1 MPKTV
6 AIDTMPAFTRVVT
19 TSKWAH
25 IAAAARDHFANAKV
39 RDTQALV
46 FDSTDGIDKDNVGA
60 AMQAIRNAVKPLGFK
75 AGLRWIES
83 DGLLYAKCDGAYVER
98 PKVAEAGK
106 IPAKAAGAAKG
117 AAKR

>member
-6 AIDTMPAFTRVVT
+6 AIDEMPAFTRVVT

-25 IAAAARDHFANAKV
+25 IAAAARDHFSNAKV

-46 FDSTDGIDKDNVGA
+46 FDKSDGITKENVGA
-60 AMQAIRNAVKPLGFK
+60 AMQAIRNAVKPLGYK
-75 AGLRWIES
+75 AGLRWIED

-98 PKVAEAGK
+98 PKVTEAGK
-106 IPAKAAGAAKG
+106 MPAKPKAAAAK
-117 AAKR
+117 K